1 MDIYLWKIRNIM
13 KNFANF
19 ALVGLVIFSIVES
32 LTGKAL
38 DVKKI
43 ITQTLLAGI
52 LIQASWFLM
61 GAVIDI
67 STVAT
72 AGIGAF
78 PSSFLKSD
86 TALQNKIKNSITR
99 FRVDR
104 PIINFNATGN
114 NVVHTIQNPNTNIQ
128 SIEETRENVL
138 PSYNSVSGPFIYL
151 GMGVFNFQDYLT
163 TENTRG
169 AVPLTLGFALRL
181 FFLLLFTVA
190 LLLLLIANIM
200 RI

>member
-1 MDIYLWKIRNIM
+1 MTNDFVYGAFMHMDIYLWKIRNIM

-19 ALVGLVIFSIVES
+19 ALVGLVLFSIVES

-43 ITQTLLAGI
+43 ITNTLVAGI

-78 PSSFLKSD
+78 PTAFLKSD
-86 TALQNKIKNSITR
+86 PVLQDKIKTSIGN
-99 FRVDR
+99 FKFDR
-104 PIINFNATGN
+104 PIINFNSTGN
-114 NVVHTIQNPNTNIQ
+114 NMVHTIRDITTNTQSNEELRDNI
-128 SIEETRENVL
+128 L

-151 GMGVFNFQDYLT
+151 GM
-163 TENTRG
+163 
-169 AVPLTLGFALRL
+169 
-181 FFLLLFTVA
+181 
-190 LLLLLIANIM
+190 
-200 RI
+200 